1 MTYSPM
7 APLSSTCRYLE
18 VRIRPKC
25 GFFFFLVPSEKEKG
39 ANGEKQCNNYAL
51 FCFILFL
58 KNSLF
63 LWIFQT
69 PCMLSPTHALVHM
82 HTTQAL
88 FSIPKVLHI
97 HTSTTWSFSVCDV
110 KHSICQQIWKTQ
122 QWPQDWK
129 RSVFTPIPK
138 KGNAKECSNYHT
150 IALISHA
157 SKVMLKIL

>member
-1 MTYSPM
+1 MW
-7 APLSSTCRYLE
+7 L
-18 VRIRPKC
+18 
-25 GFFFFLVPSEKEKG
+25 FFFLVPSEKEKG

-138 KGNAKECSNYHT
+138 KGIAKECSDYCT
-150 IALISHA
+150 VELISHA
-157 SKVMLKIL
+157 SKVMLKILQAGFNNT